1 MNRYIDSEIILTRKI
16 KYIVYVYVMI
26 IIIML
31 LSLIIAFMLLDY
43 KTYYKLRG
51 LVIKEDS
58 SYYIKLYIPLDNI
71 KFITNNNII
80 IIDNKKYYYQIREID
95 SEYFTDNITTYQI
108 VTISLDIPN
117 KYKYNNLTLDL
128 KLIKENK
135 KIIDYLLRK

>member
-51 LVIKEDS
+51 LVIKDDS

-80 IIDNKKYYYQIREID
+80 IIDKSKLKIRFVFML
-95 SEYFTDNITTYQI
+95 SQSFHFRFLNPYLF
-108 VTISLDIPN
+108 VS
-117 KYKYNNLTLDL
+117 
-128 KLIKENK
+128 
-135 KIIDYLLRK
+135 LLRSKRPIFSQDMYIRLYLSG